1 MSNIIKENSYNG
13 FYNVRMIENN
23 VIKNIFITNKIYKNL
38 DIRLLVIIISL
49 LKNNKIKNLDYLQIF
64 EIKNNMLI
72 HKQEVPSLLTTYNLE
87 EKFDNIE
94 IWAIQ
99 NRDIS
104 NKDYW
109 TILYPNEY

>member
-1 MSNIIKENSYNG
+1 MLNIIKESSYTG
-13 FYNVRMIENN
+13 FYDIQMIINN

-38 DIRLLVIIISL
+38 DIRLLVKIISL

-72 HKQEVPSLLTTYNLE
+72 HKQEILSLLTTYNLE
-87 EKFDNIE
+87 EKFDNMK

-99 NRDIS
+99 NKDIS

-109 TILYPNEY
+109 TILYPDKY